1 MVGKHNPSGG
11 GDKYLETQVGPTSV
25 RDSVDQVPLM
35 KTITLRNMDA
45 QLKAALQRD
54 AEENASSLNAAAIRA
69 MRIGLGIQKPP
80 RR

>member
-1 MVGKHNPSGG
+1 
-11 GDKYLETQVGPTSV
+11 
-25 RDSVDQVPLM
+25 M